1 MAYEVRY
8 TDEINKGVIIVE
20 DRTINNDTSI
30 GFPGRD
36 ATSYGQT
43 IAENFLHILE
53 NFSSTTPPERPVEGQ
68 LWYDNTDG
76 VNQLKIYD
84 GTTWGASGGI
94 KKADNEP
101 AVSNSVTGDLW
112 VNTENQQLY
121 LFSGSAWV
129 LVGPQFSDGL
139 LTGGE
144 AQVIVGIDDQEYSIF
159 VIKIQDQPSVIFSG
173 NNFVPKTAIPG
184 FRSGIKTGVNLADN
198 TNNFKYYGTS
208 EKSEAMIISGETVPA
223 RNFLRGDAESTTDFR
238 LRVKNNNGVQ
248 IGTSN
253 QVGIY
258 IDNESGV
265 LQHNTGGSSFI
276 FRLSDG
282 ANFKNVL
289 TIDSSEKIGI
299 NNLSPDE
306 ELDVLGNIKVNSK
319 SGNPDSGVIKVDS
332 VIDSNNIG
340 QGSIVTKGG
349 IGVALNANIGGDLAV
364 EGDTVT
370 RNIVPDTAATR
381 NIGTPTQRYEQI
393 YASNFFGNLQ
403 GNVTGTVSGRAGSAN
418 RLTTATTFAISG
430 DVENNSFEF
439 DGTGGTKTFD
449 VRISNSF
456 ISNKSSISD
465 SLNTDEILINRT
477 TGDTGVYRINKR
489 NFLKTLNL
497 IPAGVIVP
505 FGGVVAPDNW
515 LICDGREVRKSDYGL
530 LWEAIGFNFRDPA
543 LISDNGVQFFALPD
557 LRGRFPLGIDN
568 MGDTGAADVVTDSSA
583 DTIGN
588 VGGSEFK
595 NIGVENLPEHEH
607 DMEGESGTQYY
618 GIRVGS
624 GSVIDPNAINLPIE
638 PGLGGTQGLP
648 ASGGILTD
656 GTLGDPLNTMNP
668 YLTVTYIIYTG
679 N

>member
-8 TDEINKGVIIVE
+8 TDEVNKGVIIVE
-20 DRTINNDTSI
+20 DRTINTDTSI
-30 GFPGRD
+30 GLPGRQ

-43 IAENFLHILE
+43 VAENFLHILE
-53 NFSSTTPPERPVEGQ
+53 NFANTAPPTRPVEGQ

-76 VNQLKIYD
+76 INQLKIYD
-84 GTTWGASGGI
+84 GTTWSAAGGI
-94 KKADNEP
+94 KKADSEP
-101 AVSNSVTGDLW
+101 AVSNSVAGDLW
-112 VNTENQQLY
+112 VNIENQQLY
-121 LFSGSAWV
+121 LFSGSAWI

-159 VIKIQDQPSVIFSG
+159 VIKIQDQPSVIFSSRS
-173 NNFVPKTAIPG
+173 FVPKTAIPG
-184 FRSGIKTGVNLADN
+184 FRTGIKAGINLIDN
-198 TNNFKYYGTS
+198 DNNFKYYGTS
-208 EKSEAMIISGETVPA
+208 EKAEALIVVGETVPA
-223 RNFLRGDAESTTDFR
+223 RNFLRSDAESTTDFR
-238 LRVKNNNGVQ
+238 LRVKTNDGLQ
-248 IGTSN
+248 IGTGS
-253 QVGIY
+253 QVGLY

-265 LQHNTGGSSFI
+265 IQHNTGGSNFI

-282 ANFKNVL
+282 INYKNIL
-289 TIDSSEKIGI
+289 TIDSTEKIGI

-306 ELDVLGNIKVNSK
+306 ELDVVGNIRVSTK
-319 SGNPDSGVIKVDS
+319 SGNPNSGVIKIDS
-332 VIDSNNIG
+332 VIDSNNIN

-349 IGVALNANIGGDLAV
+349 LGVALNTYIGGNLV
-364 EGDTVT
+364 VNGTIQT
-370 RNIVPDTAATR
+370 TNIVPDLAGART
-381 NIGTPTQRYEQI
+381 IGTSLQRYEQI

-403 GNVTGTVSGRAGSAN
+403 GNVTGTVTGRAGSAN
-418 RLTTATTFAISG
+418 RLTSATTFAISG
-430 DVENNSFEF
+430 DVVNNSFEF

-456 ISNKSSISD
+456 ISNKDPIYDAENS
-465 SLNTDEILINRT
+465 DEILINRI
-477 TGDTGVYRINKR
+477 TGNTGVYRINKR
-489 NFLKTLNL
+489 NFLKSLNL

-505 FGGVVAPDNW
+505 YGGVLPPDGW

-557 LRGRFPLGIDN
+557 LRGRFPLGVDS
-568 MGDTGAADVVTDSSA
+568 MGERGAANVTTNSAA

-588 VGGSEFK
+588 VEGSEFK
-595 NIGVENLPEHEH
+595 NINVDNLPEHEH

-618 GIRVGS
+618 SVRVGS
-624 GSVIDPNAINLPIE
+624 GAVIDSNAINLPIE

-648 ASGGILTD
+648 SSGGILTE
-656 GTLGDPLNTMNP
+656 GTLGQPLDVMNP